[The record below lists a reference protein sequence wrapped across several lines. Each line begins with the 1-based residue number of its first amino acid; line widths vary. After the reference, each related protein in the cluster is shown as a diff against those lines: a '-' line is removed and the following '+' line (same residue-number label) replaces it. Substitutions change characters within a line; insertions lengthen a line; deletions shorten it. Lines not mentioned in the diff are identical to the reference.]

1 MLWRQ
6 GFANNKTLHI
16 TKARLADQVS
26 DIALIVSTP
35 SFVLMEW
42 Q

>member
-6 GFANNKTLHI
+6 GFANNKTMDI

-35 SFVLMEW
+35 SFVLVEW
-42 Q
+42 